1 MTGIVRVL
9 RVVGGFTLLAIG
21 IALLVLPGPGWLI
34 IAAALALLAVE
45 FAWARWALDKLK
57 AGGRK
62 IASRA
67 MARPKDS

>member
-1 MTGIVRVL
+1 MTEIVRVL
-9 RVVGGFTLLAIG
+9 RVIVGFTLLAVG

-62 IASRA
+62 IAGRA
-67 MARPKDS
+67 TAPPKNG

>member
-1 MTGIVRVL
+1 MTEIVRVL
-9 RVVGGFTLLAIG
+9 RVIVGFTLLAVG

-62 IASRA
+62 IAGRA
-67 MARPKDS
+67 TSPPKNG

>member
-1 MTGIVRVL
+1 MTEIVRVL
-9 RVVGGFTLLAIG
+9 RVIGGFTLLAIG

-62 IASRA
+62 IAGRA
-67 MARPKDS
+67 TSPPKNG

>member
-1 MTGIVRVL
+1 MMRIVRVL

-34 IAAALALLAVE
+34 IAAALAVLAVE

-62 IASRA
+62 IVGRA
-67 MARPKDS
+67 TARPKDG

>member
-9 RVVGGFTLLAIG
+9 RIVGGFTLLAIG

-62 IASRA
+62 IAGRA
-67 MARPKDS
+67 TAPPKDG